1 MKTPPRVIP
10 LIVDESELHLRLP
23 VRKADDPTMRQ
34 AGTVL
39 PILKIL

>member
-1 MKTPPRVIP
+1 MTPQRVLP

-23 VRKADDPTMRQ
+23 VRKADDPSMRQ

-39 PILKIL
+39 PVLKVV